1 MSSGSPTD
9 FQVMSADDIKQV
21 AVIGAGT
28 MGRGI
33 AISFA
38 NAGIAVTLLDLNEE
52 VRTQA
57 VSYIEGIYA
66 GMVKRERI
74 TQENA
79 DACLQRFSTTG
90 EYADISQADLV
101 VEAVYENL
109 DLKKSIFRE
118 LDKVMKPDA
127 ILATNTSYLD
137 IDAIAA
143 ETTRPSQVLGLHF
156 FSPAHIM
163 KLLEIVRGEKT
174 DPAILAITEALGA
187 KIGKVAVVAGNC
199 HGFIGN
205 RMLEPYVFQ
214 SRRLLLEGALP
225 KQVDNALQR
234 WGMAMG
240 PFRMYDVVGIDL
252 EWRARQMSDKKLDV
266 GSAAEMNVRLDDRL
280 CEMERFGQKNGQGY
294 YLYEVGSREALV
306 DESVEALVVEVSEG
320 AGFTRREITDEEI
333 SERCILALVNEGAK
347 ILDEG
352 FARNSADI
360 DKVYLNGYG
369 FPKERGGPMAYADER
384 DLSDVLATIEAFE
397 KDQGS
402 IWQPSALLKKL
413 AAEGSKFSD
422 ITNK

>member
-1 MSSGSPTD
+1 MTTN
-9 FQVMSADDIKQV
+9 FQTMSADDIKHV

-38 NAGIAVTLLDLNEE
+38 NAGIAVTLLDLNED

-57 VSYIEGIYA
+57 ISYIEGIYA

-74 TQENA
+74 TQDNA
-79 DACLQRFSTTG
+79 DMCLQRFSTTG
-90 EYADISQADLV
+90 EYTEIASADLV

-118 LDKVMKPDA
+118 LDKVMKPSA

-143 ETTRPSQVLGLHF
+143 ETSRPSQVLGLHF

-174 DPAILAITEALGA
+174 DPAVLAITEALGA
-187 KIGKVAVVAGNC
+187 NIGKVAVVAGNC

-205 RMLEPYVFQ
+205 RMLQPYVFQ

-225 KQVDNALQR
+225 KQVDSALQH

-252 EWRARQMSDKKLDV
+252 EWRARQMSDTKFEL
-266 GSAAEMNVRLDDRL
+266 GSDAEMNVRLDDRL

-294 YLYEVGSREALV
+294 YRYEEGSREALV

-320 AGFTRREITDEEI
+320 AGFTRREISDAEI

-384 DLSDVLATIEAFE
+384 GLSDVLATIEAFE
-397 KDQGS
+397 KEQGS

-413 AAEGSKFSD
+413 AAEGGKFSD

>member
-1 MSSGSPTD
+1 
-9 FQVMSADDIKQV
+9 
-21 AVIGAGT
+21 
-28 MGRGI
+28 
-33 AISFA
+33 
-38 NAGIAVTLLDLNEE
+38 
-52 VRTQA
+52 
-57 VSYIEGIYA
+57 
-66 GMVKRERI
+66 
-74 TQENA
+74 
-79 DACLQRFSTTG
+79 
-90 EYADISQADLV
+90 
-101 VEAVYENL
+101 
-109 DLKKSIFRE
+109 
-118 LDKVMKPDA
+118 
-127 ILATNTSYLD
+127 
-137 IDAIAA
+137 
-143 ETTRPSQVLGLHF
+143 
-156 FSPAHIM
+156 M

-225 KQVDNALQR
+225 KQVDNALQN

-252 EWRARQMSDKKLDV
+252 EWRSRQMSGTQFEQ
-266 GSAAEMNVRLDDRL
+266 GSDAEMNVRLDDRL

-294 YLYEVGSREALV
+294 YRYEAGSREALV
-306 DESVEALVVEVSEG
+306 DESVEALVVAVSEG
-320 AGFTRREITDEEI
+320 AGFVRRDISDEEI

-384 DLSDVLATIEAFE
+384 GLSEVLATIEVFE

-413 AAEGSKFSD
+413 AAEGGKFSD

>member
-1 MSSGSPTD
+1 M
-9 FQVMSADDIKQV
+9 
-21 AVIGAGT
+21 
-28 MGRGI
+28 
-33 AISFA
+33 
-38 NAGIAVTLLDLNEE
+38 
-52 VRTQA
+52 
-57 VSYIEGIYA
+57 
-66 GMVKRERI
+66 
-74 TQENA
+74 
-79 DACLQRFSTTG
+79 TG
-90 EYADISQADLV
+90 VQ
-101 VEAVYENL
+101 
-109 DLKKSIFRE
+109 
-118 LDKVMKPDA
+118 
-127 ILATNTSYLD
+127 T
-137 IDAIAA
+137 
-143 ETTRPSQVLGLHF
+143 
-156 FSPAHIM
+156 
-163 KLLEIVRGEKT
+163 
-174 DPAILAITEALGA
+174 
-187 KIGKVAVVAGNC
+187 C
-199 HGFIGN
+199 
-205 RMLEPYVFQ
+205 
-214 SRRLLLEGALP
+214 ALP
-225 KQVDNALQR
+225 IYALQR

-294 YLYEVGSREALV
+294 YLYEAGSREALV

-413 AAEGSKFSD
+413 AAEGGKFSD